1 MSELPSLPLTPGLL
15 SNGLSQWSMTNEEK
29 IAFLASAAA
38 VYESSGNL
46 SKSLELH
53 ILALEISEAAS
64 KESLV
69 EKALVL
75 AISVADR
82 FSLDDVL
89 RVQGVKQNPTGKMG
103 EMVRLFTEVDELL
116 AVKQGQEWL
125 GANGPYLES
134 FGELSFLVEGCVPY
148 PSSGLAQLTLE
159 TVLRKLR
166 LIALTTL
173 CARSTTKQLQYL
185 EVASTL
191 SIERSEVEA
200 WVIDGSSCIAFLT
213 LS

>member
-1 MSELPSLPLTPGLL
+1 M
-15 SNGLSQWSMTNEEK
+15 
-29 IAFLASAAA
+29 
-38 VYESSGNL
+38 
-46 SKSLELH
+46 ELH
-53 ILALEISEAAS
+53 IFALGLSEQAGKAS
-64 KESLV
+64 LL

-82 FSLDDVL
+82 FSLDEVL
-89 RVQGVKQNPTGKMG
+89 RVQGVKQNLTGKMG
-103 EMVRLFTEVDELL
+103 ELVRLFTEVDELQ
-116 AVKQGQEWL
+116 AVKEGQEWL

-134 FGELSFLVEGCVPY
+134 FGEPSLLVKGHEAY
-148 PSSGLAQLTLE
+148 SSIGVAQLTPE

-173 CARSTTKQLQYL
+173 CARSTTKQLQYS

-200 WVIDGSSCIAFLT
+200 WVIDGSFCTAFRT
-213 LS
+213 LVD